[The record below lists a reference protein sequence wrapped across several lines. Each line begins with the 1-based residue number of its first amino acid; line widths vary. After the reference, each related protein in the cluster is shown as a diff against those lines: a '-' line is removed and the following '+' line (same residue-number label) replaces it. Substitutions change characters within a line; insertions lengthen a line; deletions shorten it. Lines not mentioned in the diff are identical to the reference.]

1 MNKAPPQKTVASMNS
16 IDHSGQ
22 SSNPSEPLISRIAVF
37 FFMWQICTFGQTLTS
52 IAQEIPPSKSLRIA
66 GYLPNYRFAEF
77 DEKNAY
83 GLTDILLF
91 SVEPQADGT
100 LDLTAIQNCPWEK
113 LERLKK
119 EKNLRLSV
127 TIGGWDRSQHF
138 AKVATT
144 PHLRKTF
151 IQSITQL
158 VDDRQL
164 QGVDL
169 DWEHPHSTDE
179 QIAYGTLLQELRNKL
194 APQQT
199 VITVT
204 IAGWQ
209 QLPKSAIDAIDYVQL
224 MAYDHDQKH
233 STLDKAQAEVESL
246 INRGIPRQKI
256 VLGLPFYGRHIRTRE
271 AFAYQQIQR
280 KYAPLPSVDLVDDI
294 YFNGPHTIRE
304 KVKFTLNHQL
314 AGIMIWEL
322 GQDTS
327 GQNSL
332 LNAAVQATTDRP

>member
-1 MNKAPPQKTVASMNS
+1 MNKATTPKDFASMNS
-16 IDHSGQ
+16 IDHSWQ
-22 SSNPSEPLISRIAVF
+22 SSKPSKHPVNRIAVF
-37 FFMWQICTFGQTLTS
+37 FFIWQICTLAQTLTS
-52 IAQEIPPSKSLRIA
+52 LAQETPPSKPLRIA

-119 EKNLRLSV
+119 ERNVRLSV
-127 TIGGWDRSQHF
+127 TIGGWDRSKHF

-144 PHLRKTF
+144 PHLRKAF

-158 VDDRQL
+158 VKDRQL
-164 QGVDL
+164 QGIDL
-169 DWEHPHSTDE
+169 DWEHPQTTDE
-179 QIAYGTLLQELRNKL
+179 QIAYGTLLQELRDKL

-204 IAGWQ
+204 IAAWQ
-209 QLPKSAIDAIDYVQL
+209 QLPKSAIDAVDYVQL
-224 MAYDHDQKH
+224 MAYDHDQEH
-233 STLDKAQAEVESL
+233 STPDKAQAEVESL
-246 INRGIPRQKI
+246 INRGIPHQKI

-271 AFAYQQIQR
+271 AFTYQQIQR
-280 KYAPLPSVDLVDDI
+280 KYASLPSVDLVDDI

-304 KVKFTLNHQL
+304 KVKFTLNRQL

-332 LNAAVQATTDRP
+332 LNAAVQSTTARP